1 MGNNQYATHPAGIS
15 HVRIPIADRRL
26 LQSGQ
31 FTKAIPAETFIK
43 EYAQQRYGLSEDE
56 AQTFL
61 NYFLLPQELVRHGKD
76 AKGKPI
82 EQVIQECE
90 ELKSNFN
97 KIVPRKLGGEFE
109 HYRLMLDL
117 RINYLQYKEVEFT
130 YESSRYDVSQAS
142 GLATQLK
149 KIIGEAGKLD
159 KRFIKLNKEL
169 SKTRTSGRDQ
179 RH

>member
-1 MGNNQYATHPAGIS
+1 MA
-15 HVRIPIADRRL
+15 
-26 LQSGQ
+26 
-31 FTKAIPAETFIK
+31 
-43 EYAQQRYGLSEDE
+43 EDE
-56 AQTFL
+56 AQIFL
-61 NYFLLPQELVRHGKD
+61 TYFLLPQELVRHGKD

-90 ELKSNFN
+90 ELKSHFN
-97 KIVPRKLGGEFE
+97 KIIPRKQGGEFE

-130 YESSRYDVSQAS
+130 YESSGYDVSQAS

-159 KRFIKLNKEL
+159 KRFIKLNKDYLKPRQAEEINALRNEKMNEL
-169 SKTRTSGRDQ
+169 NRTLSRQAGL
-179 RH
+179 

>member
-1 MGNNQYATHPAGIS
+1 MHSNAMGCRRTKRKPFSTIS
-15 HVRIPIADRRL
+15 CFP
-26 LQSGQ
+26 
-31 FTKAIPAETFIK
+31 K
-43 EYAQQRYGLSEDE
+43 
-56 AQTFL
+56 
-61 NYFLLPQELVRHGKD
+61 ELVRHGKD

-159 KRFIKLNKEL
+159 KRFIKLNKDYL
-169 SKTRTSGRDQ
+169 KPRTSGRDQ
-179 RH
+179 RIEK